1 MKVLFLIA
9 HPDDEAYGPYGT
21 IITLVH
27 QGHDVHVYCM
37 CDGSRPGAE
46 DVASARVDRFKF
58 NCEIAGAEWKIWGN
72 PDLTLEIKETTEFV
86 TKLVAD
92 GNFDTVYTH
101 NISDMNRDHR
111 ILAEAA
117 LVACRPKPSSTVQ
130 KLYFFEVPSST
141 DWTFHKIQPAFEPN
155 EYVEICDNM
164 IALKKGALSAYDT
177 ETYEFPDARSVEAM
191 LTLAKYRG
199 YQAGFHHA
207 EAFQLVFS
215 RCRRNQ

>member
-1 MKVLFLIA
+1 MRVLFLVA

-21 IITLVH
+21 MLTLSS

-37 CDGSRPGAE
+37 CNGARPGSE

-58 NCEIAGAEWKIWGN
+58 NCEIVGARWKIWDN
-72 PDLTLEIKETTEFV
+72 PDLSLEIKETTEFV
-86 TKLVAD
+86 TKLIEAEQ
-92 GNFDTVYTH
+92 FDVVYTH

-117 LVACRPKPSSTVQ
+117 LVACRPKPTSTVNA
-130 KLYFFEVPSST
+130 LYFFEVPSST
-141 DWTFHKIQPAFEPN
+141 DWTFYKIQPTFEPN
-155 EYVEICDNM
+155 EYVELCDNM
-164 IALKKGALSAYDT
+164 VELKKGALSAYDT

-199 YQAGFHHA
+199 YQAGFKNA
-207 EAFQLVFS
+207 EAFQMVLKRVTK
-215 RCRRNQ
+215 RV